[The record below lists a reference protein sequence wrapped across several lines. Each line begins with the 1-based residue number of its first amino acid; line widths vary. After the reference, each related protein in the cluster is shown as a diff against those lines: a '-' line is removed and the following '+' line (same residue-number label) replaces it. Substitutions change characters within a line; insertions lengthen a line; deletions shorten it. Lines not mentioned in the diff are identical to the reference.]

1 MHIGMSDLSFHVDNL
16 SATRVTLRRNQI
28 ITHTTEL

>member
-1 MHIGMSDLSFHVDNL
+1 MHIGMYDLSFHVDL